1 MVWVSNLLL
10 APQSAKL
17 KLKWFK
23 AFNTREFFVISLLHT
38 SSLIRSHTHTITTR
52 NAISVPK
59 LFHLSWIFSFSF
71 KDVSQW
77 KQSKSGL
84 RIEIHYVWKN
94 GTEWHENKSKSGTFY
109 DLRAIFFLARR
120 PTHDLYSRLCWDDIQ
135 HLLPQTKKYTIKTTT
150 HTHIKHLRR
159 HPILLFNPSVRC
171 CCVCVYIQIPLTD
184 SQTHSLSR
192 EKFETILIS
201 NFLTAKKKKKS
212 LINQTSSHEILQRKK
227 FKANHVWYYYKQCIH
242 Y

>member
-120 PTHDLYSRLCWDDIQ
+120 PTHAIYNIQ
-135 HLLPQTKKYTIKTTT
+135 IHSIHHTIFSPDRSSTYLLTKLNIPNKNLLSSKSSTIK
-150 HTHIKHLRR
+150 
-159 HPILLFNPSVRC
+159 S
-171 CCVCVYIQIPLTD
+171 
-184 SQTHSLSR
+184 
-192 EKFETILIS
+192 
-201 NFLTAKKKKKS
+201 
-212 LINQTSSHEILQRKK
+212 
-227 FKANHVWYYYKQCIH
+227 
-242 Y
+242 

>member
-71 KDVSQW
+71 KDVFQW

-84 RIEIHYVWKN
+84 RIEIHYVCKN

-109 DLRAIFFLARR
+109 DLRAIFFWHAGPPTIYTSQIFEIQNCIKNCILNCTLAFCVKDNHLEERKPFLPVQYFIYIYIVR
-120 PTHDLYSRLCWDDIQ
+120 VISALTCWEEGSMHTWPKRCGMKSRFYI
-135 HLLPQTKKYTIKTTT
+135 TKKVCRQRKSRDGTMEF
-150 HTHIKHLRR
+150 LRKQQSIVDLR
-159 HPILLFNPSVRC
+159 NTGYKVVNILL
-171 CCVCVYIQIPLTD
+171 
-184 SQTHSLSR
+184 
-192 EKFETILIS
+192 
-201 NFLTAKKKKKS
+201 
-212 LINQTSSHEILQRKK
+212 
-227 FKANHVWYYYKQCIH
+227 
-242 Y
+242 

>member
-120 PTHDLYSRLCWDDIQ
+120 PTHDLYLNGVWDETVKCERYVCSTTRKLFWGQNLILTRTKEKSRL
-135 HLLPQTKKYTIKTTT
+135 L
-150 HTHIKHLRR
+150 
-159 HPILLFNPSVRC
+159 
-171 CCVCVYIQIPLTD
+171 
-184 SQTHSLSR
+184 
-192 EKFETILIS
+192 ILIS
-201 NFLTAKKKKKS
+201 YL
-212 LINQTSSHEILQRKK
+212 LI
-227 FKANHVWYYYKQCIH
+227 
-242 Y
+242 

>member
-120 PTHDLYSRLCWDDIQ
+120 PTHYLYIYRQKPNWNLLWHSHKKKLKSYRQWYKLDLVLDVHVRRVLDIRRLFSYRESSNDTNVNSWSRCRVWISRLFIW
-135 HLLPQTKKYTIKTTT
+135 LW
-150 HTHIKHLRR
+150 
-159 HPILLFNPSVRC
+159 S
-171 CCVCVYIQIPLTD
+171 
-184 SQTHSLSR
+184 
-192 EKFETILIS
+192 
-201 NFLTAKKKKKS
+201 
-212 LINQTSSHEILQRKK
+212 
-227 FKANHVWYYYKQCIH
+227 W
-242 Y
+242 

>member
-109 DLRAIFFLARR
+109 DLRAIFFFGTQA
-120 PTHDLYSRLCWDDIQ
+120 
-135 HLLPQTKKYTIKTTT
+135 
-150 HTHIKHLRR
+150 HTRYRWFFIT
-159 HPILLFNPSVRC
+159 FQS
-171 CCVCVYIQIPLTD
+171 LTFKF
-184 SQTHSLSR
+184 L
-192 EKFETILIS
+192 KFETWKILILHS
-201 NFLTAKKKKKS
+201 PPNKNTTTK
-212 LINQTSSHEILQRKK
+212 N
-227 FKANHVWYYYKQCIH
+227 KQQQVKDVRMWSCCKP
-242 Y
+242 

>member
-120 PTHDLYSRLCWDDIQ
+120 PTHILYSISRTQILKKKMTSIRIKDLCKRLS
-135 HLLPQTKKYTIKTTT
+135 LNTEKRVVKYALEIARRASSKCRNLGGVRSPTISLETNSRKTTKT
-150 HTHIKHLRR
+150 KTKTGRG
-159 HPILLFNPSVRC
+159 VRGC
-171 CCVCVYIQIPLTD
+171 DLGGVSMSGV
-184 SQTHSLSR
+184 
-192 EKFETILIS
+192 
-201 NFLTAKKKKKS
+201 
-212 LINQTSSHEILQRKK
+212 
-227 FKANHVWYYYKQCIH
+227 
-242 Y
+242 